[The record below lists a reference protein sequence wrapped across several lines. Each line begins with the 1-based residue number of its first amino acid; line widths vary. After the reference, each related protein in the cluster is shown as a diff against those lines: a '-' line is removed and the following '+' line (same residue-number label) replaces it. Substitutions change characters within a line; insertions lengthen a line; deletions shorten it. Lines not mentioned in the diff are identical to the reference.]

1 MATYVTLMKFTA
13 QGIADIKNSPNR
25 VNDAR
30 AAIESMGGKML
41 SFHVTMGQYDG
52 LVLSEFSSDE
62 AAAALLLATG
72 MQGNISTETM
82 RAFTEAEYAGIVG
95 KLP

>member
-1 MATYVTLMKFTA
+1 MKYTA
-13 QGIADIKNSPNR
+13 QGIADVKNSPDRINA
-25 VNDAR
+25 AR

-52 LVLSEFSSDE
+52 IVISEFSSDE
-62 AAAALLLATG
+62 AAATLLLATG

-82 RAFTEAEYAGIVG
+82 RAFTESEYRGIVG
-95 KLP
+95 NLP

>member
-1 MATYVTLMKFTA
+1 MKYTA
-13 QGIADIKNSPNR
+13 QGIADVKNSPDR
-25 VNDAR
+25 VNAAR
-30 AAIESMGGKML
+30 AAIESMGGTMI

-52 LVLSEFSSDE
+52 IVMTEFPNDE

-82 RAFTEAEYAGIVG
+82 RTFSESELKAIVA